1 MCKHM
6 NEFNKCIIKTLSEAI
21 ADIQKFT
28 PDCPKKDEA
37 IKRIMEGIF
46 WLKDIG

>member
-1 MCKHM
+1 M
-6 NEFNKCIIKTLSEAI
+6 NEFNKCIIKTLTEAI
-21 ADIQKFT
+21 SDIQKFT
-28 PDCPKKDEA
+28 PDGPKKDET